1 MLDGSYSVGQVY
13 DPAIM
18 AFRPQRMPIASSR
31 SSVSWDFSD
40 YNSESLQSSASSR
53 ASFTSIPSVYSSI
66 PASPT
71 TFGSQRSS
79 YTTQQKLRSTAPPPP
94 VFQGL
99 PLEIYDCILQQLK
112 NFHYDTSSASCQT
125 CYLRDLCTLALTSRA
140 WDRAVR
146 KSL

>member
-1 MLDGSYSVGQVY
+1 MY

-18 AFRPQRMPIASSR
+18 AFRPQKIPIALSK

-40 YNSESLQSSASSR
+40 YNSESLQSSASSH

-71 TFGSQRSS
+71 AFGSQRSS

-94 VFQGL
+94 VFQNL
-99 PLEIYDCILQQLK
+99 PLELYDCILQQLK
-112 NFHYDTSSASCQT
+112 TFHYNISSASCQT

-146 KSL
+146 KRL